1 MFAERTRGDQKEKQ
15 LFSLVASEERAE
27 EEELAGKTGE
37 VRQTG

>member
-15 LFSLVASEERAE
+15 LFLVASEERAE